1 MGDAGVETPPVG
13 GRRSLRPAVIARL
26 LGAVAVVALLLVSP
40 AAPASAQSGS
50 NDLAASSPSD
60 GATLGTSP
68 AFMTFAFQQPVDA
81 DESFT
86 VAVGCGVPAQPQSTG
101 IPQLADDDV
110 TFTVEVL
117 APFPK
122 GACTITW
129 LLRDDL
135 NQPIATDLIAF
146 SVAADTVAAGV
157 VADDASNISVP
168 AVRVASIESET
179 NATGGSNG
187 GAVWLGRLISGV
199 AVLILFG
206 STAMIALVWP
216 EGPLYTVTQ
225 RFMITIWTVALVG
238 TVLYVAALTAD
249 FTENSFGAALS
260 PFSWLDLFNSGW
272 PGRAAVL
279 RLVLVGGC
287 LWIAV
292 YPERINEPGSQA
304 LAVLLPTGAAAT
316 MAFSRL
322 DGELVALGILID
334 LIHIASVGIWF
345 GGAVLVGRVVLAGPG
360 PADLVKAT
368 RNYTQIATTAL
379 VVAVISGVAQT
390 YRLVGGAVLNSSY
403 GRVLVVKS
411 IAVIAMAFVAIGARS
426 VINAKLA
433 RRETMSAAHAERF
446 RRTFGTEAL
455 IGVVVL
461 AFSGWLLSLNPPKVS
476 LIPEM
481 TYAVTVPVED
491 AASGFVAEVSLDPSR
506 VGLNGLEVLVV
517 ETPAPITDLVVEFD
531 PEVGSYGRGTIQ
543 DIPLTGRGVARL
555 PLGTGLPFD
564 VPGTW
569 TVTVTVSYETGL
581 RAVATGAVMI
591 YEADGSTPTSSTTLP
606 AVPTS
611 IVGTTGSTIVPTTVA
626 ADGAA
631 TETTT
636 P

>member
-1 MGDAGVETPPVG
+1 MG

-157 VADDASNISVP
+157 VADDASNITVP
-168 AVRVASIESET
+168 AVPVASIESET

-206 STAMIALVWP
+206 SAVMIALIWP

-461 AFSGWLLSLNPPKVS
+461 AFSGWLLSRNPPKVS
-476 LIPEM
+476 LIPAM

-569 TVTVTVSYETGL
+569 TVPVTVSYETGL

>member
-1 MGDAGVETPPVG
+1 MG
-13 GRRSLRPAVIARL
+13 GRRLLRPAVIARL
-26 LGAVAVVALLLVSP
+26 LGAVAVVAVLLVSP

-157 VADDASNISVP
+157 VTDDASNITVP
-168 AVRVASIESET
+168 AVPVASIESET
-179 NATGGSNG
+179 NATVGSNG

-206 STAMIALVWP
+206 SAVMIALIWP

>member
-1 MGDAGVETPPVG
+1 MG
-13 GRRSLRPAVIARL
+13 GRRSFRPAVIARL

-157 VADDASNISVP
+157 VTDDASNITVP
-168 AVRVASIESET
+168 AVPVASIESET

-206 STAMIALVWP
+206 SAVMIALIWP

-304 LAVLLPTGAAAT
+304 LAVLLPTGAAAS

>member
-1 MGDAGVETPPVG
+1 
-13 GRRSLRPAVIARL
+13 VIARL

-157 VADDASNISVP
+157 VTDDASNITVP
-168 AVRVASIESET
+168 AVPVASIESET

-206 STAMIALVWP
+206 SAVMIALIWP

-287 LWIAV
+287 LLIAV

>member
-1 MGDAGVETPPVG
+1 MGE
-13 GRRSLRPAVIARL
+13 RRSLRPAVIARL

-157 VADDASNISVP
+157 VTDDASNITVP
-168 AVRVASIESET
+168 AVPVASIESET

-206 STAMIALVWP
+206 SAVMIALIWP

>member
-1 MGDAGVETPPVG
+1 MG

-157 VADDASNISVP
+157 VTDDASNITVP
-168 AVRVASIESET
+168 AVPVASIESET

-216 EGPLYTVTQ
+216 EGPLYTVMQ
-225 RFMITIWTVALVG
+225 RFMIAIWTVALVG

-481 TYAVTVPVED
+481 TYAVTVPIED

>member
-1 MGDAGVETPPVG
+1 MG

-26 LGAVAVVALLLVSP
+26 LGVVAVVALLLVSP

-157 VADDASNISVP
+157 VTDDASNITVP
-168 AVRVASIESET
+168 AVPVASIESDT
-179 NATGGSNG
+179 NETGGSNG

-206 STAMIALVWP
+206 SAVMIALIWP

>member
-1 MGDAGVETPPVG
+1 MG

-157 VADDASNISVP
+157 VTDDASNITVP
-168 AVRVASIESET
+168 AVPVASIESET

-206 STAMIALVWP
+206 SAVMIALIWP

-481 TYAVTVPVED
+481 TYAVTVPIED

>member
-1 MGDAGVETPPVG
+1 M
-13 GRRSLRPAVIARL
+13 IARL

-157 VADDASNISVP
+157 VADDASNITVP
-168 AVRVASIESET
+168 AVPVASIESDT

-206 STAMIALVWP
+206 SAVMIALIWP

-631 TETTT
+631 TETPT

>member
-1 MGDAGVETPPVG
+1 MG

-157 VADDASNISVP
+157 VADDASNITVP
-168 AVRVASIESET
+168 AVPVASIESET

-206 STAMIALVWP
+206 SAVMIALIWP

-481 TYAVTVPVED
+481 TYAVTVPIED

-569 TVTVTVSYETGL
+569 TVTVTVSYETRL

>member
-1 MGDAGVETPPVG
+1 MG

-157 VADDASNISVP
+157 VTDDASNITVP
-168 AVRVASIESET
+168 AVPVASIESET

-206 STAMIALVWP
+206 SAVMIALIWP

-591 YEADGSTPTSSTTLP
+591 YEAEGSTPTASTTLP

>member
-1 MGDAGVETPPVG
+1 M
-13 GRRSLRPAVIARL
+13 IARL
-26 LGAVAVVALLLVSP
+26 LGAVAVVALLLMSP
-40 AAPASAQSGS
+40 AAPASAQSDS

-68 AFMTFAFQQPVDA
+68 GFMTFAFQQPVDA

-117 APFPK
+117 SPFPK

-157 VADDASNISVP
+157 VADEESNITVP
-168 AVRVASIESET
+168 AVPVASIESET

-206 STAMIALVWP
+206 SAAMIALVWP

-249 FTENSFGAALS
+249 FTDNSFGAALS

-272 PGRAAVL
+272 PGRAALL
-279 RLVLVGGC
+279 RLALVVGC

-304 LAVLLPTGAAAT
+304 LAVMLPTGAAAT

-322 DGELVALGILID
+322 DGDLVALGILID

-379 VVAVISGVAQT
+379 VVAVITGVAQP

-476 LIPEM
+476 LIPDM

-491 AASGFVAEVSLDPSR
+491 AASGFIAEVSLDPSR

-517 ETPAPITDLVVEFD
+517 ETPDPITDLVVEFD

-611 IVGTTGSTIVPTTVA
+611 IVGTTGSTIAPTTVA

>member
-1 MGDAGVETPPVG
+1 MG

-157 VADDASNISVP
+157 VTDDASNITVP
-168 AVRVASIESET
+168 AVPVASLESET
-179 NATGGSNG
+179 SATGGSNG

-206 STAMIALVWP
+206 SAVMIALIWP

>member
-157 VADDASNISVP
+157 VADDASNITVP
-168 AVRVASIESET
+168 AVPVASIESET
-179 NATGGSNG
+179 SATGGSNG

-206 STAMIALVWP
+206 SAVMIALIWP

>member
-1 MGDAGVETPPVG
+1 MG

-157 VADDASNISVP
+157 VADDASNITVP
-168 AVRVASIESET
+168 AVPVASLESET

-206 STAMIALVWP
+206 SAVMIALIWP

-481 TYAVTVPVED
+481 TYAVTVPIED

>member
-1 MGDAGVETPPVG
+1 MG

-157 VADDASNISVP
+157 VADDASNITVP
-168 AVRVASIESET
+168 AVPVASIESET

-206 STAMIALVWP
+206 SAVMIALIWP

-304 LAVLLPTGAAAT
+304 LAVLLPTGAAAS

-481 TYAVTVPVED
+481 TYAVTVPIED

>member
-1 MGDAGVETPPVG
+1 MG

-135 NQPIATDLIAF
+135 NQPIATELIAF

-157 VADDASNISVP
+157 VADDASNITVP
-168 AVRVASIESET
+168 AVPVASLESET

-206 STAMIALVWP
+206 SAVMIALIWP

-304 LAVLLPTGAAAT
+304 LAVLLPTGAAAS

>member
-1 MGDAGVETPPVG
+1 VG

-157 VADDASNISVP
+157 VTDDASNITVP
-168 AVRVASIESET
+168 AVPVASLESET

-206 STAMIALVWP
+206 SAVMIALIWP

-304 LAVLLPTGAAAT
+304 LAVLLPTGAAAS

>member
-1 MGDAGVETPPVG
+1 MG

-157 VADDASNISVP
+157 VADDASNITVP
-168 AVRVASIESET
+168 AVPVASIESET

-206 STAMIALVWP
+206 SAVMIALIWP

-304 LAVLLPTGAAAT
+304 LAVLLPTGAAAS

>member
-157 VADDASNISVP
+157 VTDDASNITVP
-168 AVRVASIESET
+168 AVPVASIESET

-206 STAMIALVWP
+206 SAVMIALIWP

>member
-1 MGDAGVETPPVG
+1 MG

-40 AAPASAQSGS
+40 ATPASAQSGS

-157 VADDASNISVP
+157 VADDASNITVP
-168 AVRVASIESET
+168 AVPVASLESET

-206 STAMIALVWP
+206 SAVMIALIWP

-481 TYAVTVPVED
+481 TYAVTVPIED

>member
-1 MGDAGVETPPVG
+1 MG

-157 VADDASNISVP
+157 VADDASNITVP
-168 AVRVASIESET
+168 AVPVASLESET

-206 STAMIALVWP
+206 SAVMIALIWP

-304 LAVLLPTGAAAT
+304 LAVLLPTGAAAS

-481 TYAVTVPVED
+481 TYAVTVPIED

>member
-157 VADDASNISVP
+157 VADDASNITVP
-168 AVRVASIESET
+168 AVPVASLESET

-206 STAMIALVWP
+206 SAVMIALIWP

-304 LAVLLPTGAAAT
+304 LAVLLPTGAAAS

>member
-1 MGDAGVETPPVG
+1 MG

-157 VADDASNISVP
+157 VTDDASNITVP
-168 AVRVASIESET
+168 AVPVASIESET

-206 STAMIALVWP
+206 SAVMIALIWP

-292 YPERINEPGSQA
+292 YPERITEPGSQA

>member
-1 MGDAGVETPPVG
+1 VG

-135 NQPIATDLIAF
+135 NQPIATELIAF

-157 VADDASNISVP
+157 VADDASNITVP
-168 AVRVASIESET
+168 AVPVASLESET

-206 STAMIALVWP
+206 SAVMIALIWP

-238 TVLYVAALTAD
+238 TVLYVAALTAA

-304 LAVLLPTGAAAT
+304 LAVLLPTGAAAS

>member
-1 MGDAGVETPPVG
+1 VG

-157 VADDASNISVP
+157 VADDASNITVP
-168 AVRVASIESET
+168 AVPVASLESET

-206 STAMIALVWP
+206 SAVMIALIWP

-304 LAVLLPTGAAAT
+304 LAVLLPTGAAAS

>member
-1 MGDAGVETPPVG
+1 
-13 GRRSLRPAVIARL
+13 VITRL
-26 LGAVAVVALLLVSP
+26 LGAVALVALLLMSP
-40 AAPASAQSGS
+40 AAPVAAQSGS

-117 APFPK
+117 SPFPK

-146 SVAADTVAAGV
+146 SVAADTVVAGV
-157 VADDASNISVP
+157 IADDATNITVP
-168 AVRVASIESET
+168 AVPVASAES
-179 NATGGSNG
+179 NSSSSGGSTG

-206 STAMIALVWP
+206 SAVMIALIWP

-225 RFMITIWTVALVG
+225 RFMITTWMVAIVG

-249 FTENSFGAALS
+249 FTDNSFGAALS
-260 PFSWLDLFNSGW
+260 PFSWFDLFNSGW
-272 PGRAAVL
+272 PGRAAAI
-279 RLVLVGGC
+279 RLALVAAC

-304 LAVLLPTGAAAT
+304 LAVALPTGAAAT

-322 DGELVALGILID
+322 DGDLVALGILID
-334 LIHIASVGIWF
+334 LIHIASVGVWF

-379 VVAVISGVAQT
+379 VVAVISGIAQT

-455 IGVVVL
+455 IGIVVL

-481 TYAVTVPVED
+481 TYAVTVPIED

>member
-1 MGDAGVETPPVG
+1 MG

-157 VADDASNISVP
+157 VTDDASTITVP
-168 AVRVASIESET
+168 AVPVASIESDT
-179 NATGGSNG
+179 NETGGSNG

-206 STAMIALVWP
+206 SAVMIALIWP

>member
-1 MGDAGVETPPVG
+1 MG

-68 AFMTFAFQQPVDA
+68 ASMTFAFQQPVDA

-157 VADDASNISVP
+157 VTDDASNITVP
-168 AVRVASIESET
+168 AVPVASIESET

-206 STAMIALVWP
+206 SAVMIALIWP

>member
-1 MGDAGVETPPVG
+1 MG

-157 VADDASNISVP
+157 VADDASNITVP
-168 AVRVASIESET
+168 AVPVASIESET

-206 STAMIALVWP
+206 SAVMIALIWP

-481 TYAVTVPVED
+481 TYAVTVPIED

>member
-1 MGDAGVETPPVG
+1 MG

-157 VADDASNISVP
+157 VADDASNITVP
-168 AVRVASIESET
+168 AVPVASIGSET

-206 STAMIALVWP
+206 SAVMIALIWP

-279 RLVLVGGC
+279 RPVPVGGC

-292 YPERINEPGSQA
+292 YPERINEPGAQA
-304 LAVLLPTGAAAT
+304 LAVLLPTGAAAS

-481 TYAVTVPVED
+481 TYAVTVPIED

>member
-1 MGDAGVETPPVG
+1 MG

-157 VADDASNISVP
+157 VADDASNITVP
-168 AVRVASIESET
+168 AVPVASIESET

-206 STAMIALVWP
+206 SAVMIALIWP

>member
-1 MGDAGVETPPVG
+1 MG

-157 VADDASNISVP
+157 VADDASNITVP
-168 AVRVASIESET
+168 AVPVASLESET

-206 STAMIALVWP
+206 SAVMIALIWP

-304 LAVLLPTGAAAT
+304 LAVLLPTGAAAS

-426 VINAKLA
+426 VIKAKLA
-433 RRETMSAAHAERF
+433 RRETMSTAHAERF

-481 TYAVTVPVED
+481 TYAVTVPIED

>member
-1 MGDAGVETPPVG
+1 MG

-157 VADDASNISVP
+157 VTDDASNITVP
-168 AVRVASIESET
+168 AVPVASIESDT
-179 NATGGSNG
+179 NETGGSNG

-206 STAMIALVWP
+206 SAVMIALIWP

>member
-1 MGDAGVETPPVG
+1 MVRLVGV
-13 GRRSLRPAVIARL
+13 VIA
-26 LGAVAVVALLLVSP
+26 LGVALVAPGSP
-40 AAPASAQSGS
+40 AAAQSGS
-50 NDLAASSPSD
+50 NELAASSPSD

-117 APFPK
+117 SPFPK

-146 SVAADTVAAGV
+146 SVAADSV
-157 VADDASNISVP
+157 VAGNSTEQATNITVP
-168 AVRVASIESET
+168 AVPVSTAET
-179 NATGGSNG
+179 DAVRSTGSTG

-206 STAMIALVWP
+206 SAAMIALVWP

-225 RFMITIWTVALVG
+225 RFMIATWTVALIG

-249 FTENSFGAALS
+249 FTSNSFGAALS
-260 PFSWLDLFNSGW
+260 PFSWMDLFQSGW
-272 PGRAAVL
+272 PGRAAVA
-279 RLVLVGGC
+279 RLVLVAGC

-304 LAVLLPTGAAAT
+304 LAITLPTAAAAT

-322 DGELVALGILID
+322 EGDLVALGIVID

-403 GRVLVVKS
+403 GRVVVVKS

-426 VINAKLA
+426 VINSKLA

-461 AFSGWLLSLNPPKVS
+461 AFSGWLLSMNPPKVS

-481 TYAVTVPVED
+481 TYAVTVPIED
-491 AASGFVAEVSLDPSR
+491 AASGFIAEVSLDPSG
-506 VGLNGLEVLVV
+506 VGLNGLEVVV
-517 ETPAPITDLVVEFD
+517 IETPAPITDLVVEFD
-531 PEVGSYGRGTIQ
+531 PEIGSYGRGTIQ
-543 DIPLTGRGVARL
+543 DIPLSGRGVARL

-564 VPGTW
+564 VAGTW
-569 TVTVTVSYETGL
+569 TVTVTVSFETGL
-581 RAVATGAVMI
+581 TAVANGAVMI

-611 IVGTTGSTIVPTTVA
+611 IVGTTGSTIVPTTIA
-626 ADGAA
+626 ADG
-631 TETTT
+631 TGETTT
-636 P
+636 PDTTTP

>member
-1 MGDAGVETPPVG
+1 
-13 GRRSLRPAVIARL
+13 VIARL

-157 VADDASNISVP
+157 VADDASNITVP
-168 AVRVASIESET
+168 AVPVASLESET

-206 STAMIALVWP
+206 SAVMIALIWP

-304 LAVLLPTGAAAT
+304 LAVLLPTGAAAS